1 MFIFFM
7 ILKFIVSYLIY
18 SFITGNFMDFRN
30 IKSFLGVD
38 TNEAEELGRLLADTL
53 ASDLEKIRQ
62 GIRDNDLESISFVA
76 HSIKGSSGNLGFEK
90 LSQLAGVMET
100 RSRAGRFDGFGELL
114 LEMQRLLEKL
124 ESSLAG
130 R

>member
-1 MFIFFM
+1 
-7 ILKFIVSYLIY
+7 
-18 SFITGNFMDFRN
+18 MDFRN

-53 ASDLEKIRQ
+53 ASDLEKIRR
-62 GIRDNDLESISFVA
+62 GIRDNDVESIRFVA
-76 HSIKGSSGNLGFEK
+76 HLIKGSSGNLGFARF
-90 LSQLAGVMET
+90 SHLAAVVET
-100 RSRAGRFDGFGELL
+100 RSRAGRFDNLGDLL

-124 ESSLAG
+124 EDSLSG